1 MTCSDREPAV
11 PFEDLTGTV
20 VRKICMACSREYSGA
35 EGCCPTD
42 GNLLVPLPQDP
53 YLGRKL
59 GAHYQIKSVLGTG
72 GMGVVYLAYHELM
85 DREVA
90 IKMLRAQFLNDTM
103 SVKRFQQEAKAAS
116 RLKHPNVVTTYDFG
130 VTANGQPYMVMD
142 RLKGRSLA
150 QEIKDKGQLSVERC
164 IHIFSQACDALD
176 HAHRQGVIHRDL
188 KPGNIMLEEVEDDPD
203 FVKVV
208 DFGVAKLIPIN
219 NVSEESQ
226 SLTQA
231 GEVCGSPVYM
241 SPEQCLGQSLDARA
255 DIYSMGVVLYETLTG
270 KLPLIGKNMVETM
283 SKHLNETPPPFQQVR
298 PDLYIPERV
307 EQVVMRALS
316 KDPYQRPQTMA
327 ELAQDLQFS
336 IPRPGQSL
344 QLRTVASPLPTASGA
359 GKSWLFPALLA
370 VLVAFVVGGL
380 VFTWMYAHRPLPTR
394 TVLTPAP
401 APGQPAVH
409 LQAAPAQSALPGGQ
423 PPQAITTPQT
433 VTPPQSS
440 ATVNNPEQPAT
451 RLPPTQAAPPRATKP
466 DSLPVSPASRTRV
479 VNHLPRHPRS
489 PGAVVHAPRPS
500 IPAVDPFAE
509 LAKKKSY
516 TND

>member
-1 MTCSDREPAV
+1 M

-35 EGCCPTD
+35 EGCCPND

-90 IKMLRAQFLNDTM
+90 IKMLRAQFLNDTL

-130 VTANGQPYMVMD
+130 VTATGQPYMVMD

-150 QEIKDKGQLSVERC
+150 QEIKEKGQISVERC

-188 KPGNIMLEEVEDDPD
+188 KPGNIMLEETEDNQD

-226 SLTQA
+226 TLTQA

-270 KLPLIGKNMVETM
+270 KLPLLGKNMVETM
-283 SKHLNETPPPFQQVR
+283 SKHLNETPPPFHEVR

-336 IPRPGQSL
+336 IPRPGQSQ
-344 QLRTVASPLPTASGA
+344 QLRTVIEPPPGA
-359 GKSWLFPALLA
+359 RQQDNKSWIFPALLA
-370 VLVAFVVGGL
+370 ALVAFIVGGI
-380 VFTWMYAHRPLPTR
+380 VFTFMYAHRPLPTK

-401 APGQPAVH
+401 PSSVPVTPATVLKGSSAGSSTASQTPSNPPSGQGQTAATQTDSVPQPSPTKPTRSQMTSVSDSSPGKSLPADRSATPAPRRLAVH
-409 LQAAPAQSALPGGQ
+409 HSK
-423 PPQAITTPQT
+423 
-433 VTPPQSS
+433 
-440 ATVNNPEQPAT
+440 PAT
-451 RLPPTQAAPPRATKP
+451 AAAHIVKPRVP
-466 DSLPVSPASRTRV
+466 Q
-479 VNHLPRHPRS
+479 
-489 PGAVVHAPRPS
+489 G
-500 IPAVDPFAE
+500 DPFAE
-509 LAKKKSY
+509 LARRKSY